1 MEWYEFSKAFDI
13 QLVFYIVFT
22 HEGQIHPFILCYE
35 NTKLYRDRGDLAM
48 RSYKLCARQQFNS

>member
-1 MEWYEFSKAFDI
+1 MEWYEFSKAFEI

-22 HEGQIHPFILCYE
+22 DKGQINSFISCYE
-35 NTKLYRDRGDLAM
+35 NTTWYRDRDGLAM